1 MMYNVFEKGGRCMI
15 SKNFGEEIKTARMY
29 NKLTIREAAK
39 RMGLSH
45 SYLSQIENNKRSIPS
60 PEVIKKISV
69 GLNTDYYYLL
79 SVAGYNN
86 EAYKT
91 LSFLNK
97 LIDEA
102 PEEFKIDFMKKHDP
116 HIRKLIENRRK
127 LNDKLPNPEV
137 SIRFPN
143 TFFINAEVHDYL
155 RLMRLNKKLSN
166 KEMAEKLG
174 IKEEQYIKMESKM
187 TYSSLELEQY
197 STRLGEIFGV
207 EEFKDWLL
215 FVFTETPN
223 QNFVDDYTPEDVMKE
238 ITVTVPSVVKKYDSD
253 GKVFFQSYNE
263 DQLRQNFSKL
273 EHILSD
279 DRLLT
284 YYGRVLTSKDKQ
296 KILRMMEILFE

>member
-1 MMYNVFEKGGRCMI
+1 MI

-29 NKLTIREAAK
+29 NNLTIREAAK
-39 RMGLSH
+39 RIGLSH
-45 SYLSQIENNKRSIPS
+45 SYLSQIENNKRSVPS
-60 PEVIKKISV
+60 PEVIKKIAT

-91 LSFLNK
+91 LSYLKK

-102 PEEFKIDFMKKHDP
+102 PEKFKIDFMKTHDP
-116 HIRKLIENRRK
+116 HIKKLIENRK
-127 LNDKLPNPEV
+127 KVSKKLPSPEV
-137 SIRFPN
+137 FIRFPN
-143 TFFINAEVHDYL
+143 TFFINSEVHDYL
-155 RLMRLNKKLSN
+155 RLMRLNKGLST
-166 KEMAEKLG
+166 KEIAEKLG
-174 IKEEQYIKMESKM
+174 IKEEEYIKMESEM
-187 TYSSLELEQY
+187 TYSSPELKQH
-197 STRLGEIFGV
+197 STKLGEIFGV

-223 QNFVDDYTPEDVMKE
+223 QNFVNDYTPEEVMKE
-238 ITVTVPSVVKKYDSD
+238 ITVTVPSVIKKYDSD

-263 DQLRQNFSKL
+263 EQLRQNFSKL

-296 KILRMMEILFE
+296 KILRMMEVLFE